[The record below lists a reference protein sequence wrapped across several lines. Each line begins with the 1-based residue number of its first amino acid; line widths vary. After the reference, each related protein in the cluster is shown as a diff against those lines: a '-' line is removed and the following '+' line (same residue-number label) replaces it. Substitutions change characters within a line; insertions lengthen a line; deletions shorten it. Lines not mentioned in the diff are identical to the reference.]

1 MEAEEAGVA
10 LWPQLPMTSS
20 TFTQPYPDSESDS
33 GKEANTSQ
41 LPIENGDRKRL
52 RAEKRRRKEERAA
65 KRAAKLARKEAREK
79 RGSLGQKGGDVLV
92 PHSSAVTGLS
102 SSFPEVSSS
111 PEKEQVNGESSQS
124 INVTGDNDT
133 QPSAPTIASVQEP
146 SRSWP
151 ELSISPEKSVRSP
164 DRDVNDKS
172 ASKYPKSSSSQQQA
186 TSQAWPELSISPSKS
201 PSPPPTQPVVKE
213 KKRKEQHIGLPSS
226 DPIVSTSAPSQ
237 ISTLHPTPI
246 IEDSVSQEA
255 DVQTAPKSISKPRQN
270 AEAGPS
276 TQGQN
281 KKKGRP
287 AASDSST
294 PVPKAKRA
302 KVSRPRDSET
312 KGRTVEAEDD
322 EALRKRLANPSAAV
336 EFIASQ
342 FWKPPYLNRLEE
354 AGSESKIIQQE
365 WLVS

>member
-1 MEAEEAGVA
+1 V
-10 LWPQLPMTSS
+10 
-20 TFTQPYPDSESDS
+20 
-33 GKEANTSQ
+33 
-41 LPIENGDRKRL
+41 PIDNGDRKRL

-79 RGSLGQKGGDVLV
+79 RASLGQKGGDVLV

-111 PEKEQVNGESSQS
+111 PQKEQVNGESSRS
-124 INVTGDNDT
+124 INITGDSDT

-164 DRDVNDKS
+164 DGDVIEKS
-172 ASKYPKSSSSQQQA
+172 TVEVLNSFSSQQQVA
-186 TSQAWPELSISPSKS
+186 SQAWPELSISPSKS
-201 PSPPPTQPVVKE
+201 PSPPPRQSVVKE
-213 KKRKEQHIGLPSS
+213 KRRKEHHIGTPSPY
-226 DPIVSTSAPSQ
+226 PIVTMSAPSQ
-237 ISTLHPTPI
+237 ISTPNSPPI
-246 IEDSVSQEA
+246 IEDIVSEKA
-255 DVQTAPKSISKPRQN
+255 DVPTAPKSISKPRQN